1 MPALVNI
8 DGRLVPPEQAF
19 VPVLDRGFLYGDSVY
34 EVVRTY
40 AGRPFE
46 LDRHLE
52 RLDRSAARI
61 GLTLPPRARIEGEL
75 ARTLQTA
82 GNPESYARI
91 VVTRGEGRFGL
102 SPHLAE
108 GLHRLIVIVRPLEAP
123 AAELYERGPLG
134 EGPGADL
141 VSLAVDLL
149 ADHVHVAP
157 AAVLVDVAAVPGT
170 RALCHGPSCRPPG
183 VGDMWGTKGTMRA
196 GARPG
201 ACHIIM

>member
-1 MPALVNI
+1 MVARRSLPWRAISARSGGGRATCLRTPAGSGSTSAMGTLVNVE
-8 DGRLVPPEQAF
+8 GRLVPPEQAF

-91 VVTRGEGRFGL
+91 VVTR
-102 SPHLAE
+102 
-108 GLHRLIVIVRPLEAP
+108 
-123 AAELYERGPLG
+123 
-134 EGPGADL
+134 
-141 VSLAVDLL
+141 
-149 ADHVHVAP
+149 
-157 AAVLVDVAAVPGT
+157 
-170 RALCHGPSCRPPG
+170 
-183 VGDMWGTKGTMRA
+183 
-196 GARPG
+196 
-201 ACHIIM
+201 